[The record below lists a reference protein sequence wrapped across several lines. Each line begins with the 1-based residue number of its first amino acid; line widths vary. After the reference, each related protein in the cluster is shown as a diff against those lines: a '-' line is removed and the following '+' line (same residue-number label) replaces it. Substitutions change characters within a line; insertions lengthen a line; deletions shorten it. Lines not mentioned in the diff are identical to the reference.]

1 MGVQDNLYNPV
12 FESCQDTF
20 SPQTCVLVSV
30 PRFFELVRIQSF
42 QETYVVL
49 PVQLHAASSGPYC
62 PRSVLHLEGHIA
74 HDVSRQW
81 AIVLPFRVASR
92 WPYCP
97 CCFTPHPA
105 AHIAPVPFCI
115 YWALLP
121 VLLHAASSGPFCP
134 RSVLHLEGHVACVEP
149 SQHTV
154 VLQKRVLVCCAI
166 IFRSSMQCAYHIGYN
181 L

>member
-74 HDVSRQW
+74 HDDRAQRP
-81 AIVLPFRVASR
+81 ILPPFRFAFIG
-92 WPYCP
+92 PYCP
-97 CCFTPHPA
+97 CCFALRPV
-105 AHIAPVPFCI
+105 AHFAPVPCCI
-115 YWALLP
+115 LRAMLP
-121 VLLHAASSGPFCP
+121 VLS
-134 RSVLHLEGHVACVEP
+134 
-149 SQHTV
+149 
-154 VLQKRVLVCCAI
+154 LVNTQL
-166 IFRSSMQCAYHIGYN
+166 FFKNVS
-181 L
+181 